1 MKKLTTII
9 LAAGKGTRMNS
20 SLSKVL
26 HPIAN
31 QPMLSHIID
40 KSEKLKSN
48 KIIVVVN
55 ETFNIPKKKPNSKI
69 IYVVQNQQL
78 GTGDAIKVCLKNI
91 DKVNNRVLILYADV
105 PLINNSTLRKLIK
118 LRNKNE
124 IKILAFKKLEKNNYG
139 KLIIQNSVVEKIIEA
154 KEFKTDNQPDDCNS
168 GVFCASAEGLLK
180 LIPKIKNNNVKK
192 EYYLTDFF
200 GLAFNSKYHTKVV
213 YGSEEEFMGINNKVE
228 LAQAEKIM
236 QNKLRVK
243 FLKQG
248 VTLIDPETVYF
259 SKDTKIG
266 KDVTIYP
273 NVFIGP
279 KVSIGSNTTIHPFT
293 HLDDCKIGKNVNI
306 GPNARIR
313 PGSDISDDAR
323 IGNFVEIKKSKIGK
337 GSKVNHLAY
346 VGDAILG
353 KNVNIGAGTI
363 TCNYDGKN
371 KHITQIGDNAFIGSN
386 SSLVAPLKIEKDA
399 YIGSGSVITKDVSK
413 GALAMERSHQ
423 TEIKNWSKRLKRK

>member
-48 KIIVVVN
+48 RIIVVVN
-55 ETFNIPKKKPNSKI
+55 ETFNIPKTKPNSKI
-69 IYVVQNQQL
+69 IYVVQKQQL
-78 GTGDAIKVCLKNI
+78 GTGDAIKACLKNI

-105 PLINNSTLRKLIK
+105 PLINNLTLRKLIR
-118 LRNKNE
+118 LRTKNE

-139 KLIIQNSVVEKIIEA
+139 KLIIQNDVVEKIIEA

-200 GLAFNSKYHTKVV
+200 ELAFNSKYHTKVV

-236 QNKLRVK
+236 QNKLREK

-306 GPNARIR
+306 GPNARVR

-413 GALAMERSHQ
+413 GALAMERNHQ
-423 TEIKNWSKRLKRK
+423 TEIKNWSKRPKRK

>member
-118 LRNKNE
+118 LRTKNE

-306 GPNARIR
+306 GPNARVR

-413 GALAMERSHQ
+413 GALAMERNHQ
-423 TEIKNWSKRLKRK
+423 TEIKNWSKRPKRK